1 LWIKLRYCIR
11 LEAVM
16 PIVRNYD
23 VLQHTEKGQ
32 RTETDKREKRG
43 GGDLFQVN
51 ILPVV

>member
-1 LWIKLRYCIR
+1 
-11 LEAVM
+11 V

-32 RTETDKREKRG
+32 RTENDKRHKRRG
-43 GGDLFQVN
+43 GGRDLFHVN